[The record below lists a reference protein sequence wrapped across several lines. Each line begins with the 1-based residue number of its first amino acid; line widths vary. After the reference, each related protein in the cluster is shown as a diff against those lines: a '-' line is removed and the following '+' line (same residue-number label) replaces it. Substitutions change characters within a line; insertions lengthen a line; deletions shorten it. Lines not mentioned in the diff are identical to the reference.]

1 MSRLTNDFWLYY
13 EPNER
18 VSCYSP
24 QKRLTESYWET
35 ILHPHSVYV
44 GQLFHM
50 LDRHRSSHGYLP
62 RPTFSCSRVISSFFH
77 FLDFRSFLLCAPL
90 AVVMRHRNTHF
101 TSLSLDTALCGE
113 WHSKSMIIRH
123 SALYLFLLGC
133 LSFLDLLF
141 AKPTCFSV
149 FKTTP
154 ETKSR
159 NGQKV

>member
-1 MSRLTNDFWLYY
+1 MVCFLRNSVRFNAKKKVVGDLSRLTNDFWLYY

-24 QKRLTESYWET
+24 QKRLLTESYWET

-123 SALYLFLLGC
+123 S
-133 LSFLDLLF
+133 
-141 AKPTCFSV
+141 
-149 FKTTP
+149 
-154 ETKSR
+154 
-159 NGQKV
+159 